1 MYEFLQGETS
11 TLKVGQKAPI
21 FSLNNQN
28 GEKISLKTLIES
40 GPTILYFY
48 PKDLTPGC
56 TREAG
61 DFNNLLGKIRK
72 LNSNLVGIS
81 ADPQCSHE
89 KFCTKLGLEFSLL
102 SDIDHKVAEKYG
114 VWQEKSL
121 YGRKFMGILRSTFII
136 GQNGKILACWP
147 KVKVAGHAEEVLQA
161 LKVVAVH

>member
-1 MYEFLQGETS
+1 MHEFLNGETS
-11 TLKVGQKAPI
+11 TIKVGLKAPV
-21 FSLNNQN
+21 FSLINQN
-28 GEKISLKTLIES
+28 GEKISLKSLLES
-40 GPTILYFY
+40 GPLIIFFY

-81 ADPQCSHE
+81 ADPQSSHE

-136 GQNGKILACWP
+136 GQNGKILACWL
-147 KVKVAGHAEEVLQA
+147 KVKVVGHAEEVLQA
-161 LKVVAVH
+161 LKVVVA